1 MSQDERSI
9 FWEVIVSVILNKN
22 VYMNMC
28 PVPNGFRDRA
38 IWMYNSKIV
47 DKKEILHVRTVSKT
61 GIYCSSDKVGTVYI
75 IRHTFENSNVS
86 INVPCNSCE
95 DMACYSFGC
104 TLTFHYSG
112 DNLHCVTKQFVSCI
126 HFSSVHFTL
135 HPPP

>member
-1 MSQDERSI
+1 VSQEDWST
-9 FWEVIVSVILNKN
+9 FLEVIVSVILKKKKKHICAC
-22 VYMNMC
+22 VL
-28 PVPNGFRDRA
+28 FRTA
-38 IWMYNSKIV
+38 SEISFYSCNTA
-47 DKKEILHVRTVSKT
+47 DKKEILRTASNT

-112 DNLHCVTKQFVSCI
+112 DNLHCVIKQFVSCI